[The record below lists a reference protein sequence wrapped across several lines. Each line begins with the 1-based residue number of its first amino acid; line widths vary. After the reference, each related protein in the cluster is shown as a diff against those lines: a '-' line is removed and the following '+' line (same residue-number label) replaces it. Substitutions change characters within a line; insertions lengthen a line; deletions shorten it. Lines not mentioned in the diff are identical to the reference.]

1 MIVKP
6 SNKISQIDQ
15 EILKLCNDKIDS
27 FLAYNDDI
35 SVIKREAFKRY
46 SKKGLPNRF
55 EESWKYT
62 NIHKKL
68 PI

>member
-35 SVIKREAFKRY
+35 SVIKREAFNRY
-46 SKKGLPNRF
+46 
-55 EESWKYT
+55 
-62 NIHKKL
+62 
-68 PI
+68 